1 MVMKI
6 EFSQEQSIQRDSKEM
21 LEDAMAEFTENEV
34 GRYDGHQQLAFI
46 HGCQVALSKNIPSGV
61 WTTIEWTERQDGK
74 VTNATGIYRNNEMVG
89 TFLDHSVAQMVVNLL
104 NKQEQTCQE

>member
-6 EFSQEQSIQRDSKEM
+6 EFSQEESIQRDSKEM
-21 LEDAMAEFTENEV
+21 LDEFMEGEPDY
-34 GRYDGHQQLAFI
+34 YDGAEQRAFM
-46 HGCQVALSKNIPSGV
+46 HGCRVALRKSIASGV

-104 NKQEQTCQE
+104 NKQEKTCQE